1 MRNLL
6 EKLSSGWKSM
16 RLAVTRWKQSRK
28 SKREALRKQS
38 VKFTI
43 NFDLKKVINT
53 VVILEEKIYRVIIDE
68 STINIID
75 IYGRPLDNEVLIVD
89 ILREVKHGSTENN

>member
-16 RLAVTRWKQSRK
+16 RLAVTHWKQSRK
-28 SKREALRKQS
+28 SKRDALRKQS
-38 VKFTI
+38 VKF
-43 NFDLKKVINT
+43 NLEYSKVINH

-75 IYGRPLDNEVLIVD
+75 IIGRPVEDEVLIVD
-89 ILREVKHGSTENN
+89 ILREVKHGSKENN

>member
-43 NFDLKKVINT
+43 NFDLNNINT
-53 VVILEEKIYRVIIDE
+53 VVILEEKIYRVIIDV
-68 STINIID
+68 SAINIID
-75 IYGRPLDNEVLIVD
+75 IFGRPVTDEVLIVD

>member
-16 RLAVTRWKQSRK
+16 RLAVIRWKQSRK

-43 NFDLKKVINT
+43 NFDLKNINT
-53 VVILEEKIYRVIIDE
+53 VVILEEKIYRVIIDV
-68 STINIID
+68 SAINIID
-75 IYGRPLDNEVLIVD
+75 IFGRPVTDEVLIVD

>member
-43 NFDLKKVINT
+43 NFDLKNINT
-53 VVILEEKIYRVIIDE
+53 VVILEEKIYRVIIDV
-68 STINIID
+68 SAINIID
-75 IYGRPLDNEVLIVD
+75 IFGRPVTDEVLIVD